1 MLRKLFSDSVIYT
14 IPILVSKSIGVL
26 IIPIYT
32 RILSVSE
39 YGNLDLLLVIANL
52 VNLVVAFEISQG
64 VARFYSAE
72 KKIKNRNL
80 LVSSAFQFFI
90 FCHFVFLAVISYF
103 ADSLTP
109 ILMGEDTDPLI
120 FLLGIFYGTA
130 HGLLLF
136 VQNQF
141 RWDLKSKTYA
151 IISIIT
157 SIISTLLSLVFA
169 IVLEYGL
176 SGILLG
182 LIVGNL
188 IGILIG
194 LFIQRKKFFGGFSY
208 KFLRKLLAFSLPLVP
223 SGLAVFFSA
232 YLDRFMINAIVGV
245 DAVGIYGV
253 GFRIASVVGII
264 TIGLRGAFMPTIY
277 KHAQDENTPKQI
289 ATAFRLFAV
298 GALSFSS
305 VFILFPKFFVSILST
320 EDYLSASNVVPSL
333 VLGIIF
339 AQMYIFTPGM
349 ALAKKTSL
357 ILIINIVAVALNAFL
372 NFLLIPKFGIH
383 GASFATLCSGAV
395 LFILNMI
402 SSQRLYFVPHEW
414 FRLLIVFGFFLLLIG
429 FVTVESYINIP
440 ESVLRILA
448 FPLILVVIFAFKL
461 VKNEEWR
468 GALVFFKVLK
478 S

>member
-1 MLRKLFSDSVIYT
+1 MLRKLFKDSVIYT
-14 IPILVSKSIGVL
+14 IPILISKGIGIL

-39 YGNLDLLLVIANL
+39 YGNLDLLLVIANI

-90 FCHFVFLAVISYF
+90 FCHFVFLAVMFYF
-103 ADSLTP
+103 GDSLTS
-109 ILMGEDTDPLI
+109 IVMGEDTDPLI
-120 FLLGIFYGTA
+120 FLLGIIYGSA
-130 HGLLLF
+130 HGLLAF

-141 RWDLKSKTYA
+141 RWDLKSKNYA
-151 IISIIT
+151 IVSITT
-157 SIISTLLSLVFA
+157 SIFSTLLALVFA
-169 IVLEYGL
+169 IALEYGL
-176 SGILLG
+176 LGILLG

-188 IGILIG
+188 TGILIG
-194 LFIQRKKFFGGFSY
+194 LFVQREKFFGGFSY
-208 KFLRKLLAFSLPLVP
+208 KFLKMLLVFSVPLVP

-232 YLDRFMINAIVGV
+232 YLDRFMINKIIGIEAVGV
-245 DAVGIYGV
+245 YGV
-253 GFRIASVVGII
+253 GFRIASLVGIL

-277 KHAQDENTPKQI
+277 KYAQDRNTPKKV

-305 VFILFPKFFVSILST
+305 MIILFPEFFLSILST
-320 EDYLSASNVVPSL
+320 EDYISASTVVPSL

-349 ALAKKTSL
+349 ALAKKTGL
-357 ILIINIVAVALNAFL
+357 ILIINLVAVTLNFIL
-372 NFLLIPKFGIH
+372 NFLLIPKFGIL
-383 GASFATLCSGAV
+383 GASFATLCSGAI

-402 SSQRLYFVPHEW
+402 SSQRFYFVPHEW
-414 FRLLIVFGFFLLLIG
+414 LKLFIIFGLFFLLIG
-429 FVTVESYINIP
+429 FVTLESSYSIFENFHRTF
-440 ESVLRILA
+440 S
-448 FPLILVVIFAFKL
+448 FPLILITIFAFKL
-461 VKNEEWR
+461 VTKEECR
-468 GALVFFKVLK
+468 RSLAFFKVFK